1 MRSRISVVAIRA
13 AGLLGLF
20 LFFPSLVFSQSDSAS
35 RPWWYTM
42 EKGKLL
48 FRSGEY
54 GDALLAFED
63 SRRQRRERYAALE
76 RQFVAFLARPEI
88 RRLGDSLERLE
99 TWIAERN
106 ETAAAEVLGEL
117 YYRYPGDAL
126 DDSAA
131 RALYQLDRLKEYPE
145 AEYWIGE
152 IYRVEGELSL
162 ALIQYRKALE
172 GRDIL
177 ENPGF
182 AVDLL
187 YKIAGIRRVR
197 QEYVEMENTL
207 NGILEGIDAAT
218 GRPRDA
224 LWAEES
230 SFAKNAMRRTLENEG
245 IGRFLVLYRYNNT
258 LTEPAH
264 RLLGFFYYASGRY
277 NPGSALD
284 HLMFAFLIQN
294 TVILEEALRDR
305 YDFTFAGL
313 DDLMNRMA
321 RNRLVSAYIEETEYY
336 KTAYYLANVLYGEG
350 KLAQARGVWEFIA
363 GRDDA
368 GEWQSRARR
377 QLRSPVQERTVE
389 MP

>member
-1 MRSRISVVAIRA
+1 LPI
-13 AGLLGLF
+13 
-20 LFFPSLVFSQSDSAS
+20 LFFSVFFLLPVTGALRAQDAL
-35 RPWWYTM
+35 PWWYTM
-42 EKGKLL
+42 ERGKLL

-54 GDALLAFED
+54 GDALLVFED
-63 SRRQRRERYAALE
+63 ARRQRRERYAALE
-76 RQFVAFLARPEI
+76 RQFIDFLARPEI

-106 ETAAAEVLGEL
+106 ETTAAEALGEL
-117 YYRYPGDAL
+117 YYRYPKNSL
-126 DDSAA
+126 DNSAV
-131 RALYQLDRLKEYPE
+131 RALYQLGRLKEYPE

-152 IYRVEGELSL
+152 TYRVEGELSL
-162 ALIQYRKALE
+162 ALIQYRRALE

-187 YKIAGIRRVR
+187 SKIAGVRRVR

-207 NGILEGIDAAT
+207 KGILEGIDAVT
-218 GRPRDA
+218 GRPRDT
-224 LWAEES
+224 LWTGES
-230 SFAKNAMRRTLENEG
+230 SFARNAMRRTLENEG
-245 IGRFLVLYRYNNT
+245 IDRFLVLYRYNNT
-258 LTEPAH
+258 LVEPAH
-264 RLLGFFYYASGRY
+264 RLLGLFYYASGRY

-294 TVILEEALRDR
+294 TVILEEALKDR
-305 YDFTFAGL
+305 YDYTFTGL
-313 DDLMNRMA
+313 DDLMNRMT
-321 RNRLVSAYIEETEYY
+321 RNRLVSAYIEESEYY

-363 GRDDA
+363 GREDA
-368 GEWQSRARR
+368 GEWRGRAQR
-377 QLRSPVQERTVE
+377 QLRSPIQERTVE